1 MNFGKIYIK
10 SVLFLIQMLL
20 TFNFV
25 CSQGYSLEFENT
37 SSTEK
42 KIEKYESYKD
52 LILAIEDSLINLKQK
67 GYTNAKVDSLIKKDT
82 LRYKI
87 MINKNQ
93 KIKFIQI
100 SNESEL
106 EDEILNILKNY
117 KLKSGLIE
125 FDQIETIIDEISNFI
140 SSSGYPFV
148 EVSFKNFNFVNIYTI
163 ESKIKIVNGPKRY
176 LDKVVV
182 KGYENFPKK
191 YIKNIFKLNKKRVL
205 NIEDAIERTKS
216 INQTQFARN
225 ARDPEILFSKD
236 TTTLYM
242 YLEKIK
248 RNSFDGLISFSSD
261 EESNKIKIQGY
272 IKINLVNTF
281 NRGENVKIDFKSQSE
296 NQRSLYT
303 NLYFPYVFGSN
314 LNFRHKLNLTQQDSI
329 FSSNE
334 NFIEID
340 SNFGKMKTGVGF
352 QNIDSNSE
360 NNFQYVE
367 SFKSQLFNIFC
378 EYSNYDFDDKLISKD
393 FSFAIK
399 YGFGEKIQSNI
410 KSNLNKL
417 KIELYKKFNLSPTL
431 KLESKVIKEEI
442 DSKNM
447 VNNEL
452 LRFGGTD
459 SMRGFEE
466 QSIFTDDYLLMNN
479 NLNLYLS
486 DTIYIYTIFDLANY
500 KNRILNFE
508 EDIYSVGFGFS
519 SKTEN
524 GIISINYSKANNWDN
539 PFNIK
544 NGNIGVNFTTFF

>member
-87 MINKNQ
+87 VINKNQ

-117 KLKSGLIE
+117 KLKSGFIE

-163 ESKIKIVNGPKRY
+163 ESKIKIVNGPKRH

-248 RNSFDGLISFSSD
+248 RNSFDGLISFSSE

-367 SFKSQLFNIFC
+367 SFKSQLINIFC

-466 QSIFTDDYLLMNN
+466 QSIFTDDYLLIIN

-508 EDIYSVGFGFS
+508 ENIYTVGFGFS

-539 PFNIK
+539 SFNIK

>member
-1 MNFGKIYIK
+1 MNFRKIYIK
-10 SVLFLIQMLL
+10 SGLFLIQMLL
-20 TFNFV
+20 TFNFIY
-25 CSQGYSLEFENT
+25 SQEYILEFENT
-37 SSTEK
+37 STTDK
-42 KIEKYESYKD
+42 KMEKYESYKD

-67 GYTNAKVDSLIKKDT
+67 GYTNAKVDSFIKKDSF
-82 LRYKI
+82 RYKI
-87 MINKNQ
+87 MFNKNQ

-140 SSSGYPFV
+140 YSSGYPFA
-148 EVSFKNFNFVNIYTI
+148 EVSFKNFNFVNISTI
-163 ESKIKIVNGPKRY
+163 ESKIKIINGPKRY

-191 YIKNIFKLNKKRVL
+191 FIKNIFKLNKKRVL
-205 NIEDAIERTKS
+205 NIEDAIERSKS
-216 INQTQFARN
+216 INKTQFARN

-236 TTTLYM
+236 TTTLYI

-248 RNSFDGLISFSSD
+248 RNSFDGLISFNSD

-272 IKINLVNTF
+272 ININLINTF

-314 LNFRHKLNLTQQDSI
+314 LNFRHRLNITQQDSI
-329 FSSNE
+329 FSSTE

-340 SNFGKMKTGVGF
+340 SNFGKIKTGIGF

-360 NNFQYVE
+360 NNFEYVE
-367 SFKSQLFNIFC
+367 SFKSQLINLFC

-393 FSFAIK
+393 FSFAVK
-399 YGFGEKIQSNI
+399 YGFGEKTQSNI

-417 KIELYKKFNLSPTL
+417 KIELYKKFNLSPTI
-431 KLESKVIKEEI
+431 KLESKVIIEEI

-452 LRFGGTD
+452 LRFGGSN

-466 QSIFTDDYLLMNN
+466 QSIFTDDYLLLNN

-539 PFNIK
+539 SFNIK

>member
-67 GYTNAKVDSLIKKDT
+67 GYTNAKVDSFVKKDS

-93 KIKFIQI
+93 KIKYIQI

-125 FDQIETIIDEISNFI
+125 FDQIENIIDEISNFI
-140 SSSGYPFV
+140 SSSGYPFA
-148 EVSFKNFNFVNIYTI
+148 EVSFKNFNFLNIYTI

-191 YIKNIFKLNKKRVL
+191 FIKNIFKLNKKRVL

-216 INQTQFARN
+216 INLTQFARN

-248 RNSFDGLISFSSD
+248 RNSFDGLIGFSSD

-272 IKINLVNTF
+272 IKINLVNTL
-281 NRGENVKIDFKSQSE
+281 NRGENVKIDFKSHSE

-314 LNFRHKLNLTQQDSI
+314 LNFRHKLNLTQEDSI

-367 SFKSQLFNIFC
+367 SFKSQLINIFC

-393 FSFAIK
+393 FSFAVK

-466 QSIFTDDYLLMNN
+466 QSIFTDDYLLINN

-539 PFNIK
+539 SFNIK

>member
-1 MNFGKIYIK
+1 MNFGKVYIK
-10 SVLFLIQMLL
+10 SVLFLMQMLL

-25 CSQGYSLEFENT
+25 CSQEYSLEFEKT
-37 SSTEK
+37 STTDLKIK
-42 KIEKYESYKD
+42 KYNSYKD
-52 LILAIEDSLINLKQK
+52 LILAIEDSLINLKKK
-67 GYTNAKVDSLIKKDT
+67 GYTNAKVDSFIKKDSF
-82 LRYKI
+82 RYKI
-87 MINKNQ
+87 FIKKNQ
-93 KIKFIQI
+93 IIKFIKI
-100 SNESEL
+100 SNESML

-117 KLKSGLIE
+117 KLKSGFIK
-125 FDQIETIIDEISNFI
+125 FDQIKTIIDEISNFI
-140 SSSGYPFV
+140 SSSGYPFA
-148 EVSFKNFNFVNIYTI
+148 EVSFKNFNFLSNSTI
-163 ESKIKIVNGPKRY
+163 ESKIKIVKGPKRH

-191 YIKNIFKLNKKRVL
+191 FIKNIFKLNNERVL
-205 NIEDAIERTKS
+205 NIDDAIERSKS
-216 INQTQFARN
+216 INKTQFAKN

-236 TTTLYM
+236 TTTLFL

-248 RNSFDGLISFSSD
+248 RNLFDGLIGFNSD

-272 IKINLVNTF
+272 ININLINTF
-281 NRGENVKIDFKSQSE
+281 NRGENVKIDFKSQSD
-296 NQRSLYT
+296 NQRSLHT
-303 NLYFPYVFGSN
+303 NVYFPYVFGSN

-329 FSSNE
+329 FSSTE

-340 SNFGKMKTGVGF
+340 SNFGKIKTGVGY

-360 NNFQYVE
+360 NNFEYIE
-367 SFKSQLFNIFC
+367 SFKSQLINVFC

-393 FSFAIK
+393 FSFTVK
-399 YGFGEKIQSNI
+399 YGFGEKTQSNI
-410 KSNLNKL
+410 NSSLNKL
-417 KIELYKKFNLSPTL
+417 MIELYKKFNLSPTL

-452 LRFGGTD
+452 LRFGGSD

-466 QSIFTDDYLLMNN
+466 QSIFTDDYLLLSNN
-479 NLNLYLS
+479 INLYLS

-500 KNRILNFE
+500 KNRIFNFE

-524 GIISINYSKANNWDN
+524 GIISINYSKVNNWDDS
-539 PFNIK
+539 FSLK